1 MNILIIVAHPDDE
14 VLGMGGT
21 IAKYA
26 SNGDNISIVYLT
38 TGITSRRNPGYST
51 KSSYEISVEDQKLMD
66 KEIKKLKVDALKSNK
81 ILGITNSIFYDF
93 PDNELDSIPLLKL
106 VKVIENEIKKF
117 NPDIVY
123 TNHFGDLNIDHRIT
137 YDATLTACRPIN
149 NKIKKLISFEVPS
162 STEWNYPHSFNPNY
176 FINIEKEIDSK
187 IKSFKMFKS
196 EIRNFP
202 HPRSSLNLKIIAQRW
217 GSVSGFKFA
226 EAFELIRQVD
236 A

>member
-1 MNILIIVAHPDDE
+1 MKILIVAAHPDDE

-21 IAKYA
+21 ILRHSKLK
-26 SNGDNISIVYLT
+26 DTVKIVYLA
-38 TGITSRRNPGYST
+38 TGISSREKYDDKIKSKNHSNLNKNRIMKLQNDT
-51 KSSYEISVEDQKLMD
+51 KKASKI
-66 KEIKKLKVDALKSNK
+66 LKVKDIS
-81 ILGITNSIFYDF
+81 FYDF

-176 FINIEKEIDSK
+176 FINIEKEVDSK

>member
-1 MNILIIVAHPDDE
+1 M
-14 VLGMGGT
+14 
-21 IAKYA
+21 
-26 SNGDNISIVYLT
+26 
-38 TGITSRRNPGYST
+38 
-51 KSSYEISVEDQKLMD
+51 
-66 KEIKKLKVDALKSNK
+66 KEIFYR
-81 ILGITNSIFYDF
+81 THIFD
-93 PDNELDSIPLLKL
+93 LI
-106 VKVIENEIKKF
+106 KVINSSSF
-117 NPDIVY
+117 
-123 TNHFGDLNIDHRIT
+123 LIT
-137 YDATLTACRPIN
+137 RSIS
-149 NKIKKLISFEVPS
+149 KKLISFEVPS